1 MKTKIVLMLLALV
14 FSTFVIA
21 KENTSKSIFG
31 ESVSTEEE
39 RFGKYY
45 SSWVVAGKTEEYDL
59 PDGAV
64 FPSSTGYFAIDN
76 VRDLIVFKTV
86 YDASISLGPYIEA
99 QIKLDDNRIKT
110 SFNLISIDC
119 KTRFTKNIASFSMNE
134 KNELIK
140 FEAASEYESNQY
152 TEPHKDSVGYAI
164 MQKYEMCLNK

>member
-1 MKTKIVLMLLALV
+1 MKTKIVLILLALV

-31 ESVSTEEE
+31 ESFSTEEE
-39 RFGKYY
+39 GFGKYY

-59 PDGAV
+59 PGGAV
-64 FPSSTGYFAIDN
+64 FPSATNYFAIDN

-86 YDASISLGPYIEA
+86 YDAPISFGPYIEA
-99 QIKLDDNRIKT
+99 QIKLDDTRVKT
-110 SFNLISIDC
+110 MFSLLSIDC
-119 KTRFTKNIASFSMNE
+119 KTRYAKSIASFSMND

-140 FEAASEYESNQY
+140 FEADSENDSY
-152 TEPHKDSVGYAI
+152 TDTTQDSFMHEI